1 MQKTKLLS
9 RESLRRSTLH
19 FSLFTLH
26 SSLFTFHSSLLLLLL
41 SATLFSCHG
50 NGSGNKENDSIWVA
64 PQQSNAILSLD
75 EINATESRNIKG
87 SVFTYT
93 IHMAPSDSLPIVVN
107 LDGARYKDN
116 IVKLSVTKDQQVILQ
131 RSFTKASFKNFVP
144 ENDMSNCALVGFS
157 YNLNETTDSTQLRF
171 IATVG
176 DPDETAGVNYSTE
189 ILVSPAGH
197 ITMQMAKDLETEP
210 EYDDLNQDPSEDQ
223 GV

>member
-1 MQKTKLLS
+1 MQKTKHLS
-9 RESLRRSTLH
+9 NKSLRRSTIGFAKLK
-19 FSLFTLH
+19 LLH
-26 SSLFTFHSSLLLLLL
+26 SSLFILL
-41 SATLFSCHG
+41 SSTILFSCHG
-50 NGSGNKENDSIWVA
+50 KGCGNKESDSTWVA

-75 EINATESRNIKG
+75 EINATDSRNVKG

-93 IHMAPSDSLPIVVN
+93 IHMAPSDSLPVVIN

-116 IVKLSVTKDQQVILQ
+116 IVNLSVTKDQQVILQ
-131 RSFTKASFKNFVP
+131 QSFTKASFKNFVP

-157 YNLNETTDSTQLRF
+157 YNLNETADTTQLRF

-210 EYDDLNQDPSEDQ
+210 EYDNLNQDPSEDQ